1 MDFDTY
7 FVKMLK
13 ALSRA
18 NIRVLLPC
26 ADDGRQLPEVVIQR
40 KEKAAIINVGSI
52 KIESMKRVIDLVQ
65 REYMNAENC
74 SEVH

>member
-13 ALSRA
+13 LLSRA
-18 NIRVLLPC
+18 NIRVSLLC
-26 ADDGRQLPEVVIQR
+26 ADDGSRFPEVIIQR

>member
-13 ALSRA
+13 LLSRA
-18 NIRVLLPC
+18 NIRVSLLC
-26 ADDGRQLPEVVIQR
+26 ADDGSRFLEVIIQR